1 MLLIFNGNA
10 SMASPFNIMPPVML
24 MIKHLYYIK
33 KNIFVLSSLKKK
45 LVIYLYFLNM
55 KGSKKDI
62 W

>member
-1 MLLIFNGNA
+1 
-10 SMASPFNIMPPVML
+10 MASPFNIMPPVML